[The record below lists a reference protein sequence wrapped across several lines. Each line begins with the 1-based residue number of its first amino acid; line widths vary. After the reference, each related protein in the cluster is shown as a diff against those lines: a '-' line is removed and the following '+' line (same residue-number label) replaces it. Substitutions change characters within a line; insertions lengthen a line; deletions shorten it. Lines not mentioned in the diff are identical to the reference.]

1 MDNEKRAKRI
11 EKALYLGGQ
20 KDKGNQYCRVADA
33 ITDLRHFCDRQG
45 INWEDEIVMSEIHYE
60 SEKNISKRF
69 ESRCRA
75 STDTR
80 KKKAR
85 HPQINRNKNRSRQ

>member
-20 KDKGNQYCRVADA
+20 KDKGNQYCRVADV

-45 INWEDEIVMSEIHYE
+45 INWEDEIAMSEIFYE
-60 SEKNISKRF
+60 SEIKYEKETLEWLCQRIGNDK
-69 ESRCRA
+69 
-75 STDTR
+75 
-80 KKKAR
+80 
-85 HPQINRNKNRSRQ
+85 

>member
-1 MDNEKRAKRI
+1 MEDEKRAKRI
-11 EKALYLGGQ
+11 EKALSLGKQ
-20 KDKGNQYCRVADA
+20 KDKGNQYYRVDYVV
-33 ITDLRHFCDRQG
+33 TDLHHFCDRQG